1 MPLSMLREFLD
12 RNGIRYTVISHSV
25 AYTAQGIAAL
35 THTPGRELAKTVMVM
50 VDGRLTMAVVPAS
63 LRVDLYRLKK
73 YLGAETVELA
83 SENEFR
89 DHFADCETGSM
100 PPFGNLYGMDV
111 FVDQTLAENLAKDK
125 EIAFNAGSHR
135 ELVRMRFADFR
146 DLVKPAIIPLARAEL
161 VCARLERCGSALFL
175 RLSLRKTVPSRGHR
189 QQRPLPPSEPV
200 WDGPACFSF
209 FHTIFINRCVRF
221 ALQFNLKFPG
231 GN

>member
-1 MPLSMLREFLD
+1 LRFGREVSVPLSMLREFLD

-63 LRVDLYRLKK
+63 FRVDLYRLKK

-146 DLVKPAIIPLARAEL
+146 DLVKPAIIPLAAGRVGARA
-161 VCARLERCGSALFL
+161 A
-175 RLSLRKTVPSRGHR
+175 
-189 QQRPLPPSEPV
+189 
-200 WDGPACFSF
+200 
-209 FHTIFINRCVRF
+209 
-221 ALQFNLKFPG
+221 
-231 GN
+231 